1 MKPISTEGRV
11 YFSKGDSE
19 RAIRDYSAAIHIG
32 SKNASALESRGFRLS
47 QPGAD
52 RLRAIADYDAARAT
66 ALYGRGTAKLK
77 KGDASGDADIA
88 AAKAIKPNIAAA
100 FDLPSVQ

>member
-32 SKNASALESRGFRLS
+32 SKNASALESRGFAYLS
-47 QPGAD
+47 QGQID
-52 RLRAIADYDAARAT
+52 
-66 ALYGRGTAKLK
+66 
-77 KGDASGDADIA
+77 
-88 AAKAIKPNIAAA
+88 
-100 FDLPSVQ
+100 